1 MIRRRVAH
9 LHSSPWGRLY
19 TACTLL
25 AVVLGSWCIV
35 RTLTTPGPDDD
46 TTDRLFS
53 AALALC
59 FTGFAFLGLHER
71 HLRVRRGEAEPFAV
85 RRALAGLRTLHT
97 SANGKVALAFAGL
110 GVAAWAYVWV
120 CVRWLGWDV
129 PGVPD
134 ADDGGL
140 VVRAGTLSCA
150 VAGLFAATHFK
161 ERR

>member
-1 MIRRRVAH
+1 MTRRHVA
-9 LHSSPWGRLY
+9 LLLSSRWGRLY
-19 TACTLL
+19 TACTFL
-25 AVVLGSWCIV
+25 AVVLGGWSVV
-35 RTLTTPGPDDD
+35 RTLTAPGPDDD
-46 TTDRLFS
+46 TAEHLFS
-53 AALALC
+53 AALALIVI
-59 FTGFAFLGLHER
+59 GFLFLALHER
-71 HLRVRRGEAEPFAV
+71 HLRVSRGEAEPYDV
-85 RRALAGLRTLHT
+85 RRAASDLRSLTT

-134 ADDGGL
+134 GDDGGL

-150 VAGLFAATHFK
+150 IAGIFAATHFK